1 MNQQIEN
8 VNYRW
13 LTEPTGDPFVDAG
26 GYALEEFAKRYP
38 DKDILELIEEVSKIY
53 VNRWDANIYNFF
65 LNSKITQP
73 AFKGGRKIEETMKYF
88 RELIEGKETVGKGIC
103 RITGQKTELFP
114 AGRNNSIL
122 SGSGTFVNFHNTF
135 EAGIMVSKEVLIRN
149 HFVPLACMSLQ
160 GRIALIHSNDNKLT
174 AFFAA
179 TNCSENLHAL
189 AINASEGILNSK
201 YRAPTTALFR
211 FIDKVFGDS
220 EREYEIRNYSLLLYH
235 FTNFSTSPDV
245 KIYTLP
251 ATLFRF
257 YTLTQRGEYK
267 EDWNRFVEAYY
278 RNSEYKGAKYNEST
292 RNFDFEK
299 KDKIENINCVEYQTW
314 FNRIYECLL
323 NEESILPYIRNWSE
337 KHDFNIEIVKKY
349 LTLIR
354 NMKQE
359 AQKKLLQ
366 LADFVIEIEGK
377 DRIGKCI
384 QQIKNAKTSS
394 ALSRFLINKVLP
406 KNMEL
411 KNPPIITVEEYCL
424 YLFPEDVYWRDVR
437 DVFLIAIY
445 QRLHEKGIYLNAEDI
460 DDDDNINE

>member
-8 VNYRW
+8 VDYRW

-103 RITGQKTELFP
+103 RITGQKQNYSQLVGIIPFYP
-114 AGRNNSIL
+114 VP
-122 SGSGTFVNFHNTF
+122 GTFVNFHNTF

-220 EREYEIRNYSLLLYH
+220 EREYEIRNYFFAPLS
-235 FTNFSTSPDV
+235 
-245 KIYTLP
+245 
-251 ATLFRF
+251 F
-257 YTLTQRGEYK
+257 Y
-267 EDWNRFVEAYY
+267 
-278 RNSEYKGAKYNEST
+278 
-292 RNFDFEK
+292 
-299 KDKIENINCVEYQTW
+299 
-314 FNRIYECLL
+314 
-323 NEESILPYIRNWSE
+323 
-337 KHDFNIEIVKKY
+337 
-349 LTLIR
+349 
-354 NMKQE
+354 
-359 AQKKLLQ
+359 
-366 LADFVIEIEGK
+366 
-377 DRIGKCI
+377 
-384 QQIKNAKTSS
+384 
-394 ALSRFLINKVLP
+394 
-406 KNMEL
+406 
-411 KNPPIITVEEYCL
+411 
-424 YLFPEDVYWRDVR
+424 
-437 DVFLIAIY
+437 
-445 QRLHEKGIYLNAEDI
+445 
-460 DDDDNINE
+460 